1 MAEENAKAYKEL
13 QMEELRTMHGI
24 EVDTAR
30 RDPKSRSGRPED
42 AEIAKLYEDAA
53 EYEAE
58 LERFKAELEIIKS
71 HNVKALAAAIAET
84 FQDEEENIAQELKA
98 VVETGWKQRVEADLT
113 HPAAQLTLVQETA
126 FGDIADKLA
135 EAWPDYEGD
144 FEGELKGMLVQRWE
158 LYIEIKKEH
167 IKEETSH
174 IKNLGLKPDYA
185 KKVYN
190 RYHGIE

>member
-1 MAEENAKAYKEL
+1 MADENAKAYKEL
-13 QMEELRTMHGI
+13 QLEELRTMHGV
-24 EVDTAR
+24 EVDVAK

-53 EYEAE
+53 EYEGE
-58 LERFKAELEIIKS
+58 LERFKEELEIIKA
-71 HNVKALAAAIAET
+71 HDVKELVSALAER
-84 FQDEEENIAQELKA
+84 FRDEEQNYAQELKA
-98 VVETGWKQRVEADLT
+98 VVETGWKQRVETDGT
-113 HPAAQLTLVQETA
+113 HPQAQLELVRETA
-126 FGDIADKLA
+126 FSAIADKLA

-144 FEGELKGMLVQRWE
+144 FEAELKGMLVQRWE